1 MGGDRSIRALVGASP
16 SAARVVRPIVRDW
29 RRLSGGSSVRDNNRK
44 TLIACSGGVDSMALT
59 LALASASPHLAIAH
73 IIHDMR
79 PRSEALASRDA
90 AKDLATRLDLPFF
103 EQEIAAKA
111 KGHNYEARA
120 RTLRYA
126 ALESI
131 AKDHACPFI
140 ATAHH
145 ADDQLETVLMRL
157 LRGSGPQGL
166 AGFASSRRLPDGSR
180 LIRPMLAITRDDAVT
195 LCHATHTDWVEDTT
209 NRDESHLRS
218 ALRHRVIPLLKDLE
232 PRASEAAGRSA
243 GLLHQTTSLLA
254 KATDDVFA
262 LGIGGGGW
270 VNVFQWNRETLRTQP
285 PIVLGEVIRRSA
297 HTFGV
302 TARADQRGSKALSS
316 VLVALRDNST
326 EPRDFTIGGLS
337 IAITTHNVT
346 IRPLPSPQ

>member
-29 RRLSGGSSVRDNNRK
+29 RRLSGGSNVRDNHRK

-157 LRGSGPQGL
+157 LRGSGPEGMAGL
-166 AGFASSRRLPDGSR
+166 LPYRTLNGCS
-180 LIRPMLAITRDDAVT
+180 LIRPMLAVTRDDAIT

-218 ALRHRVIPLLKDLE
+218 ALRHRVVPLLKELE
-232 PRASEAAGRSA
+232 PKASAAAVRAAKLQG
-243 GLLHQTTSLLA
+243 QSLGVLA
-254 KATDDVFA
+254 KAT
-262 LGIGGGGW
+262 GILFTKADGLATES
-270 VNVFQWNRETLRTQP
+270 NILRWNRADLQQEPAIL
-285 PIVLGEVIRRSA
+285 IGELIRRTAMLLNSTPWGDRSGLRAISA
-297 HTFGV
+297 ITD
-302 TARADQRGSKALSS
+302 AIKD
-316 VLVALRDNST
+316 DST
-326 EPRDFTIGGLS
+326 EPRQFS
-337 IAITTHNVT
+337 VT
-346 IRPLPSPQ
+346 GIEVLVTARDVRIRPLPSPQ

>member
-29 RRLSGGSSVRDNNRK
+29 RRLSGGSKVRDDRRK

-59 LALASASPHLAIAH
+59 LALASATRHLAIAH

-103 EQEIAAKA
+103 EREIAAKA

-126 ALESI
+126 ALEAI

-157 LRGSGPQGL
+157 LRGSGPEGL
-166 AGFASSRRLPDGSR
+166 AGLLPFRRLQGCS
-180 LIRPMLAITRDDAVT
+180 LLRPMLAVTRDDAIT

-209 NRDESHLRS
+209 NKDESHLRS
-218 ALRHRVIPLLKDLE
+218 ALRHRVVPLLKELE
-232 PRASEAAGRSA
+232 PKASAAAVRAAK
-243 GLLHQTTSLLA
+243 LQHQTIGVLVEATANLVG
-254 KATDDVFA
+254 KAEDLTPEGSDFR
-262 LGIGGGGW
+262 
-270 VNVFQWNRETLRTQP
+270 WNRADLKREPAIL
-285 PIVLGEVIRRSA
+285 VGELIRRIAMVLNSKPWGDRSGLRAISA
-297 HTFGV
+297 ITDAIH
-302 TARADQRGSKALSS
+302 D
-316 VLVALRDNST
+316 DST
-326 EPRDFTIGGLS
+326 EPRTFSVNGIEVL
-337 IAITTHNVT
+337 VT
-346 IRPLPSPQ
+346 ARDVRIRPLPSPQ

>member
-29 RRLSGGSSVRDNNRK
+29 RRLSGGSKAKDQARR

-59 LALASASPHLAIAH
+59 IALASATTHLAIAH

-103 EQEIAAKA
+103 EHEIAAKA

-126 ALESI
+126 ALDSI
-131 AKDHACPFI
+131 AKEHACPFI

-157 LRGSGPQGL
+157 LRGSGPEGMAGL
-166 AGFASSRRLPDGSR
+166 LPFRTLNHCS
-180 LIRPMLAITRDDAVT
+180 LLRPMLAVTRDDAIT
-195 LCHATHTDWVEDTT
+195 LCRATHTDWVEDIT
-209 NRDESHLRS
+209 NKDESHLRS
-218 ALRHRVIPLLKDLE
+218 ALRHRVVPLLKELE
-232 PRASEAAGRSA
+232 PKASAAAVRAAQLQS
-243 GLLHQTTSLLA
+243 QSLGVLA
-254 KATDDVFA
+254 KATGVLVTKA
-262 LGIGGGGW
+262 EGLGSENG
-270 VNVFQWNRETLRTQP
+270 VLRWTRADLQQEP
-285 PIVLGEVIRRSA
+285 AILVGELIRRIAMVLNNKPWGDRSGLRAISA
-297 HTFGV
+297 ITD
-302 TARADQRGSKALSS
+302 AIKD
-316 VLVALRDNST
+316 DST
-326 EPRDFTIGGLS
+326 EPRHFSVNGIQVL
-337 IAITTHNVT
+337 VT
-346 IRPLPSPQ
+346 ARDVRIRPLSSNQ